1 MPSKILERIVDG
13 KLMFL
18 KGDFCQFSNVEK
30 GLRNRSTTT
39 RSITTV
45 RTNFYLYNHTESLRH
60 TINMSFLNDE
70 TNAKRAAIIAATVV
84 IGGAVTYF
92 LWDRYSTEDQ
102 QEWAAKKKQA
112 ASNMK
117 NNVSNKVSDLKDSA
131 VEKAE
136 AVKDKVSLYSL
147 YHIS

>member
-1 MPSKILERIVDG
+1 
-13 KLMFL
+13 
-18 KGDFCQFSNVEK
+18 
-30 GLRNRSTTT
+30 
-39 RSITTV
+39 
-45 RTNFYLYNHTESLRH
+45 
-60 TINMSFLNDE
+60 MSFLNDE